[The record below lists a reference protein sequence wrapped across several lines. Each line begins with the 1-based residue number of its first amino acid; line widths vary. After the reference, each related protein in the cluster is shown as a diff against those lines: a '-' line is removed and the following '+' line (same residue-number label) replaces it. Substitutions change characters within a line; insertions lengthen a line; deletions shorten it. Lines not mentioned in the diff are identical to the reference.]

1 MSAASSATPPALL
14 GYKIA
19 VLVFIENSRG
29 EHLLLLRAK
38 APNLG
43 TWSPVGGKLETALG
57 ESPFECAVRE
67 TREETGHVVTPADLH
82 LFAMIAE
89 KAYEGA
95 SHWLLFLFRCTK
107 PLDAL
112 PAAMDEGRFGFFSR
126 TQIEALPLPETDRTA
141 LWQIYDRHRD
151 HFVALRADCAPGKP
165 LEVVIEQITPPATP
179 RVAPSA
185 SSVLPPG

>member
-1 MSAASSATPPALL
+1 MSAAAQPVPASAPTPL

-29 EHLLLLRAK
+29 EQLLLLRAK

-43 TWSPVGGKLETALG
+43 TWSPIGGKLETATG

-67 TREETGHVVTPADLH
+67 TREETGHVISVADLH

-107 PLDAL
+107 PLDTL
-112 PAAMDEGRFGFFSR
+112 PAAMAEGRFGFYSR
-126 TQIEALPLPETDRTA
+126 AEIDRLPLPETDRTA
-141 LWQIYDRHRD
+141 LWQIYDRHRH

-165 LEVVIEQITPPATP
+165 LEVVIEQVTPTQDAPA
-179 RVAPSA
+179 A
-185 SSVLPPG
+185 

>member
-1 MSAASSATPPALL
+1 MKSSPESPAPL

-19 VLVFIENSRG
+19 VLVFIQNSKG
-29 EHLLLLRAK
+29 EELLLLRAK
-38 APNLG
+38 SPNLG
-43 TWSPVGGKLETALG
+43 TWSPIGGKLETATG

-67 TREETGHVVTPADLH
+67 TREETGHVVEASELH

-126 TQIEALPLPETDRTA
+126 ERIDQLDLPETDRTA
-141 LWQIYDRHRD
+141 LWRIYDEHRD
-151 HFVALRADCAPGKP
+151 RFVALRADCSPGLP
-165 LEVVIEQITPPATP
+165 LAVVVEQITPAAGP
-179 RVAPSA
+179 
-185 SSVLPPG
+185 

>member
-1 MSAASSATPPALL
+1 MTTPSLSPALL

-19 VLVFIENSRG
+19 VLVFIQNTRD

-43 TWSPVGGKLETALG
+43 TWSPIGGKLETASG

-67 TREETGHVVTPADLH
+67 THEETGHIVTTSDLH

-107 PLDAL
+107 PLDTL

-126 TQIEALPLPETDRTA
+126 ERIETLELPETDRNA
-141 LWQIYDRHRD
+141 LWRIYDEHHSR
-151 HFVALRADCAPGKP
+151 FVALRADCAPEKP
-165 LEVVIEQITPPATP
+165 LEVVIEQITPH
-179 RVAPSA
+179 
-185 SSVLPPG
+185 SSS

>member
-1 MSAASSATPPALL
+1 MSSASPVPL

-19 VLVFIENSRG
+19 VLVFIQNSSG

-43 TWSPVGGKLETALG
+43 TWSPIGGKLETALG

-67 TREETGHVVTPADLH
+67 TAEETGHVVAASDLH

-126 TQIEALPLPETDRTA
+126 EQIEHLTLPETDRTA
-141 LWQIYDRHRD
+141 LWRIYDEHRHR
-151 HFVALRADCAPGKP
+151 FVALRADCAPDKP
-165 LEVVIEQITPPATP
+165 LEVVIEQVTPPAN
-179 RVAPSA
+179 
-185 SSVLPPG
+185 